1 MGIYSYKELERKIKA
16 EGQLTEEEAEE
27 VNTQLAQQAIS
38 GKKTAIIR
46 TNGALTHNVKGVVYH
61 ELISKGYKVENLSSG
76 LQVRLDFNL

>member
-1 MGIYSYKELERKIKA
+1 MGIYSYKELERKIKG

-27 VNTQLAQQAIS
+27 VNTQLAKQAIS
-38 GKKTAIIR
+38 GKKTAVIKP
-46 TNGALTHNVKGVVYH
+46 NGALTHNVKGVVYH

>member
-16 EGQLTEEEAEE
+16 EGQLTEEE
-27 VNTQLAQQAIS
+27 VNTQLAQQAVS